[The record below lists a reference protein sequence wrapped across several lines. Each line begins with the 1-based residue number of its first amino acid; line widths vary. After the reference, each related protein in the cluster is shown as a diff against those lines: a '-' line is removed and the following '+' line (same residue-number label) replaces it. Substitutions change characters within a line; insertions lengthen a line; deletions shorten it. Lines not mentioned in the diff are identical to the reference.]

1 MLQRPVIVSQAK
13 HCVPAHCRC
22 EPSTGSA
29 LVPDIF
35 GGIAPSDAEKP
46 PCNNAG
52 YPIEL
57 EKQISY
63 VFTPDFPSSG
73 VEKRCFSTERTAV
86 WFLGRNCKAR
96 FLLLRFR
103 YSFPE
108 FQAKC
113 NANALSLQIN
123 H

>member
-1 MLQRPVIVSQAK
+1 MLQRPVIVALAK
-13 HCVPAHCRC
+13 HCVPAHCRF
-22 EPSTGSA
+22 EPSTCSV

-46 PCNNAG
+46 PCG
-52 YPIEL
+52 YLTEL
-57 EKQISY
+57 EKHISY
-63 VFTPDFPSSG
+63 VFTPDFPSSD
-73 VEKRCFSTERTAV
+73 VEKRGFSAERTAV

-96 FLLLRFR
+96 FLLLQFR

-113 NANALSLQIN
+113 NANALSLQIGN
-123 H
+123 

>member
-1 MLQRPVIVSQAK
+1 MGAAGLLQRPVIFAQAK
-13 HCVPAHCRC
+13 RCVPAYCRC

-29 LVPDIF
+29 IVPDIF
-35 GGIAPSDAEKP
+35 GGIAPSGAEKP

-52 YPIEL
+52 YPFEL

-63 VFTPDFPSSG
+63 VFKTDFPSSD
-73 VEKRCFSTERTAV
+73 VEKRGFSTERTAF

-96 FLLLRFR
+96 FLLMRFR

-113 NANALSLQIN
+113 NADA
-123 H
+123 